1 MEKRFFLLLLL
12 AGWNHLALAQYSF
25 TRQDSLR
32 GALSPLRT
40 CYDVMHY
47 DLHVKVIP
55 STKRIEGRNTIRY
68 RVAESFTRMQVDLF
82 QNMAISRIFSG
93 TKPLKF
99 RREGHAVFVD
109 FPTRQTVGTMGS
121 LTIEYAGQPVVAKN
135 APWDGGFDW
144 RENLNDKPWIT
155 VACEGIGASLWWPCK
170 DHLSDEPDS
179 MRLTVAVPK
188 GLFCVSNGNLRRRTV
203 RADGYEDFEW
213 AVTYPINNYNVTL
226 NVGDYVRL
234 QDEYVAADGE
244 RLALDYYVFRYHADR
259 AKEHFTQVK
268 PMLAAYEKYLG
279 KYPFWRDGYALV
291 ETPYWGMEHQG
302 AIAYGNFFRNMPIYG
317 FDFIIIH
324 ESGHE
329 YFGNAISCA
338 DHAELW
344 IHEAFTTYLEFLYLE
359 ETKGYATAQQYLIGQ
374 RAKIKN
380 QVPMLGPLGV
390 NYQQP
395 DADIYYK
402 GSWMLHTL
410 RHVLADDAL
419 WFRTLRG
426 FYDQFKYRTV
436 TTQDVIAYFNQAT
449 GRDLTPIFGQ
459 YLRATQPPVLEYR
472 GVDNPK
478 KYKLTYRWVAQERG
492 FNMPVQVTF
501 DGQTYHTL
509 QPTAEWQTITLKKE
523 DGQRFQVAQD
533 RFYVR
538 ASQVPVE

>member
-1 MEKRFFLLLLL
+1 MEKRFFLLILLVGL
-12 AGWNHLALAQYSF
+12 SSSAWAQSTF
-25 TRQDSLR
+25 TRQDTLR
-32 GALSPLRT
+32 GTLSPLRS
-40 CYDVMHY
+40 CYDVQHY

-55 STKRIEGRNTIRY
+55 TAKRIEGRNTIRY
-68 RVAESFTRMQVDLF
+68 RVVNSFTRLQLDLF
-82 QNMAISRIFSG
+82 NNLTISRISSG
-93 TKPLKF
+93 NKPLKF
-99 RREGHAVFVD
+99 QREGHAVFVD
-109 FPTRQTVGTMGS
+109 FPTKQTAGTTGT
-121 LTIEYAGQPVVAKN
+121 LTVEYAGAPVVAKN

-144 RENLNDKPWIT
+144 RENLNDKPWVT

-179 MRLTVAVPK
+179 MRITLAVPK
-188 GLFCVSNGNLRRRTV
+188 GLMGVSNGNLRRRAL
-203 RADGYEDFEW
+203 RPDGFEAFEW

-226 NVGDYVRL
+226 NVGDYVNL
-234 QDEYVAADGE
+234 KDEYVAADGDK
-244 RLALDYYVFRYHADR
+244 LALDYYVFRYHADR

-268 PMLAAYEKYLG
+268 PMLTAYEKYLG

-302 AIAYGNFFRNMPIYG
+302 AIAYGNFFRNLPIYG

-329 YFGNAISCA
+329 YFGNAVSCV

-359 ETKGYATAQQYLIGQ
+359 HTKSYDVALKYLVGQ

-380 QVPMLGPLGV
+380 KFPMLGPLGV
-390 NYQQP
+390 NYPQP

-410 RHVLADDAL
+410 RHVVANDSL
-419 WFRTLRG
+419 WFGTLRG
-426 FYDQFKYRTV
+426 FYERFRYRSV
-436 TTQDVIAYFNQAT
+436 TSEEVMAYFSQST
-449 GRDLTPIFGQ
+449 GQDLGPIFRE
-459 YLRATQPPVLEYR
+459 YLRSAQPPVLEYR

-478 KYKLTYRWVAQERG
+478 KYKLSYRWVAQEPG
-492 FNMPVQVTF
+492 FAMPVQVTF
-501 DGQTYHTL
+501 DGKTYETL
-509 QPTAEWQTITLKKE
+509 RPTRQWQTITLKKE

-538 ASQVPVE
+538 VLQSPVE